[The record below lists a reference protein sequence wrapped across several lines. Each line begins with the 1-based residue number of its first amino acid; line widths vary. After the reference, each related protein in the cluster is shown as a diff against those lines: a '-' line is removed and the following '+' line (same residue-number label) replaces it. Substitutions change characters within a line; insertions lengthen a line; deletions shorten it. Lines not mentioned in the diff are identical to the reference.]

1 MGKRGKMSK
10 DEEKF
15 EEEFVFDFEIE
26 EEEVQR
32 DKKTENPV
40 KQCIEFIQESKK
52 GFSRD
57 DLPYLISED
66 DKRFKID
73 EDRIYKLTEC
83 EDFRTLGFVDGGNA
97 PLVKSADFTIS
108 LNRVAGVLFKNKA
121 WTQTEHIPDKIE
133 FYSAT
138 ILKPNE
144 SGELEFETRFFP
156 KEKKQSQ
163 YLPKNKIQLPLKE
176 ALDERGNMP
185 NIERFSARARRFAEW
200 TFAKEFVSQELG
212 SGDIFVRDGSLQT
225 GYKDEIELAEQ
236 LYQAALKKN
245 VYITGLSK
253 TCRLLTARG
262 DSLISVIN
270 LIANKKYPNAQWYYH
285 PIYKI
290 TKADNQADIYFLKLH
305 KYSHHPFRFDIY
317 LEQAEK
323 LEDNQKEIDTIIS
336 NVAHVSN
343 DLSFP
348 GYPYGLIKVDQ
359 MSRIAYRE
367 LDSQKLMVISE
378 FEKDI
383 YDNYI
388 RPRLNSINVHDIIN
402 EIRK

>member
-1 MGKRGKMSK
+1 MSK
-10 DEEKF
+10 DKEEF
-15 EEEFVFDFEIE
+15 EEEFVFDFEME
-26 EEEVQR
+26 EE
-32 DKKTENPV
+32 KKTKWLKNPV
-40 KQCIEFIQESKK
+40 KECIEFIQQSKK

-57 DLPYLISED
+57 DLPYLISESD
-66 DKRFKID
+66 ERFQISK
-73 EDRIYKLTEC
+73 DRIFEIPSC
-83 EDFRTLGFVDGGNA
+83 DDFRTLAFVDGGNA
-97 PLVKSADFTIS
+97 PLIMSADFTIS
-108 LNRVAGVLFKNKA
+108 LNRVAGILFQNKK
-121 WTQTEHIPDKIE
+121 WTQPAQTPDKIE

-138 ILKPNE
+138 ILRPNDKD
-144 SGELEFETRFFP
+144 ELEFETRFFP
-156 KEKKQSQ
+156 KEKKHLP
-163 YLPKNKIQLPLKE
+163 YLPKKKIQIPLKDT
-176 ALDERGNMP
+176 LDERGNLP
-185 NIERFSARARRFAEW
+185 KIELFSARARRFAEW
-200 TFAKEFVSQELG
+200 TYAEEFISNELN

-236 LYQAALKKN
+236 LYQSALKKN

-270 LIANKKYPNAQWYYH
+270 LIANEKYPDKQWYYH

-317 LEQAEK
+317 LEQAEDLK
-323 LEDNQKEIDTIIS
+323 KDKKEINTIIS
-336 NVAHVSN
+336 NIAYISN

-388 RPRLNSINVHDIIN
+388 RPRLNSVNTHDIIN
-402 EIRK
+402 KIRK